1 MDITTTCPGARGAG
15 RARSQPPNVGAR
27 RGAAMLL
34 ATAAAVLG
42 CGEKLNISKA
52 ESIIRDDLAT
62 RFAAQGL
69 VVSAVTC
76 PSEVRMK
83 QGNGFACEA
92 SFEGGGKLPVKVAQT
107 DDKGTI
113 EWTVNQRILVI
124 ARVEQQIVEKA
135 RADGQEVA
143 VNCGDRVR
151 VVVPQA
157 RFQCMAQDGAGKL
170 LVFDVVI
177 QNENGDV
184 RWEQVAR

>member
-1 MDITTTCPGARGAG
+1 MAL
-15 RARSQPPNVGAR
+15 RSRAR
-27 RGAAMLL
+27 RGLV
-34 ATAAAVLG
+34 AVLASAACLVG
-42 CGEKLNISKA
+42 CGEKLNVSKA
-52 ESIIRDDLAT
+52 EAVIRDDLAT

-69 VVSAVTC
+69 VVSAVSC
-76 PSEVRMK
+76 PKEVRMRRG
-83 QGNGFACEA
+83 QGFACEA
-92 SFEGGGKLPVKVAQT
+92 SFEGGGALPVQVAQT

-113 EWTVNQRILVI
+113 EWTVNQRILVVT
-124 ARVEQQIVEKA
+124 RVEQQIVEKA

-143 VNCGDRVR
+143 VTCGDRVR

-157 RFQCMAQDGAGKL
+157 KFQCMGQDSAGKL